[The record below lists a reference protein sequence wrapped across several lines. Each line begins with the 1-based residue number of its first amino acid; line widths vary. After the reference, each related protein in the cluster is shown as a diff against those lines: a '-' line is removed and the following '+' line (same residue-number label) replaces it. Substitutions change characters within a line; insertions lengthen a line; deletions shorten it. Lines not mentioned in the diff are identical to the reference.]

1 MRRQECRDPCR
12 CLPRHRTR
20 FHAPIMRIPSPKR
33 QIYPGHTGFK
43 RWGRPGLEARGR
55 ARVRT
60 ADGRRSRPPTAPGHD
75 RRRGRIVTADAAD
88 RDGRSTVH
96 RASPRRR
103 HPWLA
108 SQISWARRYA
118 GAMPYFRFDGQRLA
132 YTIYGRGPATT
143 VLLPGLL
150 LSQKMQ
156 LPVARELAKRGN
168 RVVTLDP
175 LGHGASDRP
184 RDMWRYSMPAFAE
197 QAVAL
202 LDHLE
207 LDEAIVGGT
216 SLGAN
221 ITLEVAALAPER
233 LRGMIIEMPVLDNA
247 IPACAAAFAP
257 LLFALTFGEPVMTAV
272 ARAARAVPRGRV
284 PLLLELG
291 LDALAQDP
299 GPSGAVLQGIIF
311 GRTAPDRSE
320 RRTFRAPALVIGHP
334 RDPVHPFSDA
344 DMLAA
349 ELPNGRL
356 IDANSIIEL
365 RTRPQRLTAKIAD
378 FVEECW
384 NEEAAATS
392 PRRAASA

>member
-1 MRRQECRDPCR
+1 
-12 CLPRHRTR
+12 
-20 FHAPIMRIPSPKR
+20 
-33 QIYPGHTGFK
+33 
-43 RWGRPGLEARGR
+43 
-55 ARVRT
+55 
-60 ADGRRSRPPTAPGHD
+60 
-75 RRRGRIVTADAAD
+75 VTADAAD

-221 ITLEVAALAPER
+221 ITLEVASLAPER

-257 LLFALTFGEPVMTAV
+257 LLLSLTFGEPVMRRV
-272 ARAARAVPRGRV
+272 AQAARAVPRGRV
-284 PLLLELG
+284 PFLLGLG
-291 LDALAQDP
+291 LDAIAQEP
-299 GPSGAVLQGIIF
+299 GPSAAVLQGIIF
-311 GRTAPDRSE
+311 GRTAPHRTQ
-320 RRTFRAPALVIGHP
+320 RRKFEAPALVIGHP

-349 ELPNGRL
+349 ELPKGRL
-356 IDANSIIEL
+356 IDASSIVEL
-365 RTRPQRLTAKIAD
+365 RLRPARLTAKIAD
-378 FVEECW
+378 FVDDCW
-384 NEEAAATS
+384 SGTERS
-392 PRRAASA
+392 RRRSRVAS